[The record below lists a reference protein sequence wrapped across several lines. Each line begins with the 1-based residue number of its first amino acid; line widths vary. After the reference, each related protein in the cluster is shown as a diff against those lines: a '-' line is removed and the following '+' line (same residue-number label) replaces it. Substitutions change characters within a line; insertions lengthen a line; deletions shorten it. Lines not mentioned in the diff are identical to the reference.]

1 MKNEGQRTLS
11 ELPKEVQSDA
21 CQITQIE
28 VGITLLVLVLLSS
41 VPWCSDD
48 ISPNPAFSRP
58 PLQISTELSVLSRS
72 WRDDFSQYGVCT
84 GQQTPESV
92 LVRHRGRIIV
102 RLGCLSLGICDDMR
116 IYWIWDTP
124 TVPVPVDWAQE
135 NITTDL
141 TQLTEM
147 VIRPGYLVHDS
158 LMECP
163 LHCKPATNTPD
174 GITELNC
181 YIARLQGIHPSISE
195 ESSN

>member
-1 MKNEGQRTLS
+1 LLLDFLLFSFLVKRKRRKDENDNTKKRQSCLITSQVVYVEFTRHGIRMKNEGQRTLS

-21 CQITQIE
+21 RQITQIE
-28 VGITLLVLVLLSS
+28 VGITLLVLVLLSL

-102 RLGCLSLGICDDMR
+102 RLGVYLWAFVMICGSTGSGILLRFQCQ
-116 IYWIWDTP
+116 WIGHSRM
-124 TVPVPVDWAQE
+124 
-135 NITTDL
+135 L
-141 TQLTEM
+141 QL
-147 VIRPGYLVHDS
+147 I
-158 LMECP
+158 
-163 LHCKPATNTPD
+163 
-174 GITELNC
+174 
-181 YIARLQGIHPSISE
+181 
-195 ESSN
+195 